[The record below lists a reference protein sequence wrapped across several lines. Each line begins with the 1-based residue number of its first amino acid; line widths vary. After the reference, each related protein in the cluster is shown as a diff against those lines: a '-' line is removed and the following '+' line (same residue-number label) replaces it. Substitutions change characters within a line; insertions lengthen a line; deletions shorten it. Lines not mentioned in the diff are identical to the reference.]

1 MLYVLLYQHGESGR
15 YCNILFNGNNAY
27 HEHNNRNNGNN
38 AHHGNSNVNNGNNA
52 YHENNNMYNGNNAY
66 HGNNNAY
73 NRNKGI
79 HKNTGNNEINRGNGN
94 TGYDNVHSPLSNTT
108 EGGRMLWPHQIM
120 ACGMWIILPHS

>member
-1 MLYVLLYQHGESGR
+1 M
-15 YCNILFNGNNAY
+15 
-27 HEHNNRNNGNN
+27 
-38 AHHGNSNVNNGNNA
+38 NNGNNA

-94 TGYDNVHSPLSNTT
+94 TGCDNVCSPLSNTK
-108 EGGRMLWPHQIM
+108 GGAECFGPIKLWP
-120 ACGMWIILPHS
+120 AECG